1 MDVQSKRGGRRS
13 RGRVRDELGAH
24 VSTAGGVV
32 NAPARA
38 AALGARVLQLFTKQ
52 PGRWAERTFDA
63 ETRSAFAAAAGEH
76 GVDVCAA
83 HDAYLINL
91 ASPDSFLFARS
102 YEAFVG
108 ELERAGSL
116 GLHYLVTHPGNAM
129 GHPVDAALARNA
141 EAIERALAGSS
152 FGGHVL
158 LETTAGTGTSLGSR
172 FEELA
177 AIIGRVGPALRGR
190 LGVCMDTCHVWAAG
204 YDLRDDYDRVMGTFE
219 ETVGLDRLR
228 FFHLNDSRYDCG
240 SRRDRHAHIGKG
252 ALGDRAFRRLLQD
265 DRFVHVPKVLET
277 PKDGDAL
284 KADRRNLRV
293 LRGLR
298 KDGNGG

>member
-1 MDVQSKRGGRRS
+1 M
-13 RGRVRDELGAH
+13 
-24 VSTAGGVV
+24 

-63 ETRSAFAAAAGEH
+63 ETRAAFAAAVREH
-76 GVDVCAA
+76 GVDICAA

-108 ELERAGSL
+108 ELERAASL
-116 GLHYLVTHPGNAM
+116 GLHYLITHPGNAM
-129 GHPVDAALARNA
+129 GEAVDGALARNA
-141 EAIERALAGSS
+141 EAIERALAASS
-152 FGGHVL
+152 YRGDVL
-158 LETTAGTGTSLGSR
+158 LETTAGTGTALGAR
-172 FEELA
+172 FDELA
-177 AIIGRVGPALRGR
+177 TIIARVRPELRGR

-219 ETVGLDRLR
+219 ETIGLDRLR
-228 FFHLNDSRYDCG
+228 FFHLNDSRYGCG

-252 ALGDRAFRRLLQD
+252 ALGDGAFRRLLLD
-265 DRFVHVPKVLET
+265 DRFAHVPKVLET

-284 KADRRNLRV
+284 KADRRNLRF

-298 KDGNGG
+298 KGGTAGEMRRER